1 MCICTLWHWVE
12 HVQIPYQTETW
23 TAWNARSEAGPVRVT
38 SRAPKRNELVQ
49 PPAVHVGKLKGSWW
63 RKRACM
69 TSKSLSILHPVYTN
83 GCFLKCWY
91 PQIIHFKM
99 VFHYK
104 RSILGYPYFWKHRNI
119 AGWLWQLST
128 SNPKA
133 LQILGRY
140 QFMKST
146 EVFGNA
152 QQAQLAFE
160 SPFMFGSGRHSIS
173 TVQTESISLGV
184 EPLGRKDLRTLGWS
198 LVHTSEPVPRTE
210 SNLTSKNGKKGERR
224 QVSDI
229 GINFSRPYVHYGTWW

>member
-63 RKRACM
+63 RRNGACM
-69 TSKSLSILHPVYTN
+69 TSKSP
-83 GCFLKCWY
+83 GCFLK
-91 PQIIHFKM
+91 M
-99 VFHYK
+99 VGFPPK
-104 RSILGYPYFWKHRNI
+104 SSILKWCSIINDPFWGKTPYFWKHPNI
-119 AGWLWQLST
+119 AGWLWQLTT

-152 QQAQLAFE
+152 Q
-160 SPFMFGSGRHSIS
+160 
-173 TVQTESISLGV
+173 
-184 EPLGRKDLRTLGWS
+184 
-198 LVHTSEPVPRTE
+198 
-210 SNLTSKNGKKGERR
+210 
-224 QVSDI
+224 
-229 GINFSRPYVHYGTWW
+229 

>member
-83 GCFLKCWY
+83 GCFLKWWY

-119 AGWLWQLST
+119 AGWLWQLT
-128 SNPKA
+128 TPNPKA

-152 QQAQLAFE
+152 Q
-160 SPFMFGSGRHSIS
+160 
-173 TVQTESISLGV
+173 
-184 EPLGRKDLRTLGWS
+184 
-198 LVHTSEPVPRTE
+198 
-210 SNLTSKNGKKGERR
+210 
-224 QVSDI
+224 
-229 GINFSRPYVHYGTWW
+229 